1 MTEIMLQMKQQ
12 DKNLQDQKNEE
23 EMDNLPEKVFR
34 VIILK
39 VIQNIRNEM

>member
-23 EMDNLPEKVFR
+23 EMDNLPKKVFR